1 MLLKNK
7 HAVIYGGGGVIG
19 SAVAIAFAQ
28 EGAKV
33 FLTGKTLQPLE
44 TVAEK
49 IKNAGGE
56 VEIAVVDALDEQAIE
71 DHLKDIYDRTGHI
84 DIHLNVIGVVHLQGV
99 PLAEMS
105 LKDFY
110 HPVHTYITTNFLTT
124 TAVARYMIKNRSG
137 VILTITTQG
146 GKLADGVAGGFGI
159 SNAAVESLTLNLA
172 GELGQYGIRA
182 VGLRSDAI
190 PETVAKGSHAVQVF
204 GHRAELMGITLN
216 EMVPQMEKGGFLQ
229 RSATLEDFAN
239 TATFIASDK
248 AKAITATV
256 VNVTSGGFTG

>member
-19 SAVAIAFAQ
+19 GAVAMAFAA

-33 FLTGKTLQPLE
+33 FLTGRTLKPLE
-44 TVAEK
+44 VVAKK
-49 IKNAGGE
+49 IKDAGGE
-56 VEIAVVDALDEQAIE
+56 AEVAVVNALDQQAIE

-99 PLAEMS
+99 PLVEMS
-105 LKDFY
+105 VEDFY
-110 HPVHTYITTNFLTT
+110 HPIHTYITTNFLTT
-124 TAVARYMIKNRSG
+124 TAVARYMVKNNSG
-137 VILTITTQG
+137 VLLTITTQG
-146 GKLADGVAGGFGI
+146 GLMADGVAGGFGI

-190 PETVAKGSHAVQVF
+190 PQTVTNGSHTVQVF
-204 GHRAELMGITLN
+204 GHRAELMGITLAELLP
-216 EMVPQMEKGGFLQ
+216 EMEQGGFLK

-239 TATFIASDK
+239 AAVFIASDK
-248 AKAITATV
+248 AKAITATIL
-256 VNVTSGGFTG
+256 NVTSGAMAC